1 MEAERRQV
9 TVLFADMVGFTS
21 FSERSGEEAAF
32 TLMRS
37 LSKLM
42 DEAVREQG
50 GFVRGFTGD
59 GIMAVFGAPVA
70 FEDAPLRACRAA
82 LNILQRLKA
91 AGLEREAKHGVRPQ
105 LRIGLNTGAAVVGQ
119 VQEGVDAQVTV
130 LGDTVNFA
138 ARLQALAEPDSV
150 FISEATHRL
159 VQGMVDTNFAG
170 EQTIKGKSEPQNV
183 YRLDS
188 IRRGATRFDAV
199 VSRGLSAF
207 VGREHE
213 LKALDRALDEA
224 HSNLLIIDI
233 VGEPGMGKSRL
244 LHEFHQ
250 RTDKERVFILS
261 GSCSPDGQQTP
272 FLPFIEV
279 VRSAFRVSAGEAER
293 DIVHKLELGLTTL
306 GLQSSRNLG
315 LLLHLLGL
323 KVPDGALIGLDGV
336 LIGLRTRELLQE
348 FLEARCRLSP
358 VVLMIE
364 DLHWID
370 GASEEFLG
378 KIVDS
383 ETKLRLLLLTTRRP
397 EYSPPWL
404 ARAVVSSLSLEPLPL
419 GDICRLIGARLG
431 VEGVPQLLERQIA
444 EKADGNPLFAEEIV
458 SFLSERGTVR
468 TTTGKLDFDA
478 AAVATA
484 LPASVQSLLTAR
496 VDRLSQ
502 NDRVLLQAASVIGR
516 RFDEEL
522 LAVVVGE
529 IDVNARLTEMQA
541 LDLIRPEGKSSEFA
555 FKHALVRDA
564 LYESLLT
571 DARKSLHL
579 RIAEEIE
586 RRSGNRL
593 SEVAEILAHHYS
605 QTTRPEKAFVYLS
618 VAGTKSLGVYSLDEA
633 TTHFSAALALLD
645 DNPDRASDDQIAEFL
660 LSYAS
665 LLNMNLRIG
674 AAIDVLGRYLS
685 RIDRL
690 GDDSRVVL
698 IRHHYILALLWNTRY
713 REAAAVQQETS
724 PIADRVG
731 DSRSRAYS
739 LAIEIHVSTIVA
751 PKPLDQFEKLKKEAI
766 KAASDTT
773 DAYIQSWTRW
783 AIGWEEFHRG
793 RITNARV
800 SAHELIQVGRRLS
813 DPRSTGQGL
822 ALLTWIA
829 LMSDSYAEAREYS
842 EQSLAV
848 AVTPLDRSYAL
859 SGMGNAL
866 VLLRRIEDGLKLI
879 EDNNRHN
886 VDGGLLYVLAGSE
899 GVMAIGRVLQG
910 NIGEGIRLLEEAISR
925 REKEGYRVVA
935 DWYRLFLVEIYIQI
949 MSGNEKLAPLT
960 LLRNMPVIL
969 KVMIIAA
976 SRISAATERVFNN
989 PHFHPDGHFIGRGH
1003 MLLGLFYQIKKKRP
1017 PAVEHLTE
1025 AKRILSQFGQS
1036 PILARVE
1043 TALAELG
1050 Q

>member
-42 DEAVREQG
+42 DAAVREQG

-59 GIMAVFGAPVA
+59 GIMAVFGAPIA
-70 FEDAPLRACRAA
+70 FEDAPFRACRAA

-91 AGLEREAKHGVRPQ
+91 AELELKAKHGVRPQ

-138 ARLQALAEPDSV
+138 ARLQALAEPDSA

-159 VQGMVDTNFAG
+159 VQGMVAG
-170 EQTIKGKSEPQNV
+170 EQIIKGKSGPQNV

-188 IRRGATRFDAV
+188 VRRGATRFDAV
-199 VSRGLSAF
+199 VSRGLGAF
-207 VGREHE
+207 VGREYE

-224 HSNLLIIDI
+224 HSNLLIVDI

-250 RTDKERVFILS
+250 RIDKERAFILS

-293 DIVHKLELGLTTL
+293 DVVHKLELGLATL
-306 GLQSSRNLG
+306 SLKSNRNLG

-323 KVPDGALIGLDGV
+323 KVPEGALIGLDGV

-348 FLEARCRLSP
+348 LLQARCRHSP

-370 GASEEFLG
+370 SASEEFLG

-397 EYSPPWL
+397 EYSSPWL
-404 ARAVVSSLSLEPLPL
+404 ARAVVSRLPLDPLPR
-419 GDICRLIGARLG
+419 GDVRRLIGARLG
-431 VEGVPQLLERQIA
+431 VEDLPHQLESRIA
-444 EKADGNPLFAEEIV
+444 EKADGNPLFAEEIA
-458 SFLSERGTVR
+458 SFLSERGMVR
-468 TTTGKLDFDA
+468 RIAGKLDFDA

-496 VDRLSQ
+496 VDRLLQ
-502 NDRVLLQAASVIGR
+502 IDRALLQAASVIGR

-522 LAVVVGE
+522 LAAVIGG
-529 IDVNARLTEMQA
+529 IDVNARLTAMRG

-571 DARKSLHL
+571 NARKSLHL

-586 RRSGNRL
+586 SRSGNRL
-593 SEVAEILAHHYS
+593 TEVAEILAHHYS

-618 VAGTKSLGVYSLDEA
+618 VAGTKSLGIYSLDEA

-645 DNPDRASDDQIAEFL
+645 DYPDCASDDQIAEFL

-665 LLNMNLRIG
+665 LLNMNLRIS
-674 AAIDVLGRYLS
+674 AAIDVLGRYLP
-685 RIDRL
+685 RIDGL
-690 GDDSRVVL
+690 GDNSKVIL

-724 PIADRVG
+724 PIAARVG

-766 KAASDTT
+766 EAASDTT

-800 SAHELIQVGRRLS
+800 SAHELIQVGRTLG

-829 LMSDSYAEAREYS
+829 LMSIPTPRLVNTASNRWQS
-842 EQSLAV
+842 QSLHWIEAMPL
-848 AVTPLDRSYAL
+848 AAWETP
-859 SGMGNAL
+859 
-866 VLLRRIEDGLKLI
+866 
-879 EDNNRHN
+879 
-886 VDGGLLYVLAGSE
+886 
-899 GVMAIGRVLQG
+899 
-910 NIGEGIRLLEEAISR
+910 
-925 REKEGYRVVA
+925 
-935 DWYRLFLVEIYIQI
+935 
-949 MSGNEKLAPLT
+949 
-960 LLRNMPVIL
+960 
-969 KVMIIAA
+969 
-976 SRISAATERVFNN
+976 
-989 PHFHPDGHFIGRGH
+989 
-1003 MLLGLFYQIKKKRP
+1003 
-1017 PAVEHLTE
+1017 
-1025 AKRILSQFGQS
+1025 
-1036 PILARVE
+1036 
-1043 TALAELG
+1043 
-1050 Q
+1050 

>member
-1 MEAERRQV
+1 M
-9 TVLFADMVGFTS
+9 
-21 FSERSGEEAAF
+21 
-32 TLMRS
+32 
-37 LSKLM
+37 
-42 DEAVREQG
+42 
-50 GFVRGFTGD
+50 
-59 GIMAVFGAPVA
+59 
-70 FEDAPLRACRAA
+70 
-82 LNILQRLKA
+82 
-91 AGLEREAKHGVRPQ
+91 
-105 LRIGLNTGAAVVGQ
+105 
-119 VQEGVDAQVTV
+119 
-130 LGDTVNFA
+130 
-138 ARLQALAEPDSV
+138 
-150 FISEATHRL
+150 
-159 VQGMVDTNFAG
+159 
-170 EQTIKGKSEPQNV
+170 
-183 YRLDS
+183 
-188 IRRGATRFDAV
+188 
-199 VSRGLSAF
+199 
-207 VGREHE
+207 
-213 LKALDRALDEA
+213 LDRVLDEA
-224 HSNLLIIDI
+224 HSNHLIVDI

-250 RTDKERVFILS
+250 RIDKERVFILS

-272 FLPFIEV
+272 FLPLIEV
-279 VRSAFRVSAGEAER
+279 VRGAFRVSAGEAER
-293 DIVHKLELGLTTL
+293 DIVNKLELGLTTL

-323 KVPDGALIGLDGV
+323 KVPNDALIGLDGV

-348 FLEARCRLSP
+348 LLEARCRLSP

-383 ETKLRLLLLTTRRP
+383 ETKLQILTTRRP

-404 ARAVVSSLSLEPLPL
+404 ARAVVSRLPLEPLPL
-419 GDICRLIGARLG
+419 GDIRRLIGARLG
-431 VEGVPQLLERQIA
+431 VKDLPQLLEWQIA

-458 SFLSERGTVR
+458 SFLSERGMVR
-468 TTTGKLDFDA
+468 ATTGKLDFDA
-478 AAVATA
+478 VAVATA

-496 VDRLSQ
+496 VDRLSRK
-502 NDRVLLQAASVIGR
+502 DRVILQAASVIGR

-522 LAVVVGE
+522 LAAVVGE
-529 IDVNARLTEMQA
+529 IDVNARLTAMQA
-541 LDLIRPEGKSSEFA
+541 PDLIRHEGKSSEFE

-605 QTTRPEKAFVYLS
+605 QTSRPEKAFVYLS
-618 VAGTKSLGVYSLDEA
+618 MAGTKSLGVYSLDEA
-633 TTHFSAALALLD
+633 ATYFSAALAILD
-645 DNPDRASDDQIAEFL
+645 DNSGCATDDQIADFL

-665 LLNMNLRIG
+665 LLNMNLQIG
-674 AAIDVLGRYLS
+674 TAIDVLGRYLS

-713 REAAAVQQETS
+713 RDAAAVQQETS
-724 PIADRVG
+724 PVAGRVG
-731 DSRSRAYS
+731 DSRSMAYS

-751 PKPLDQFEKLKKEAI
+751 PKPLDQFENLKKEAL

-793 RITNARV
+793 RITNARN
-800 SAHELIQVGRRLS
+800 SAHELIQVGQRLR

-866 VLLRRIEDGLKLI
+866 VLLRQIEDGLKLI

-899 GVMAIGRVLQG
+899 GVIAIGRVLQG
-910 NIGEGIRLLEEAISR
+910 NIGEGIRSLEEAISR
-925 REKEGYRVVA
+925 REKEGYRVAA
-935 DWYRLFLVEIYIQI
+935 DWYRLFLVETYIQI
-949 MSGNEKLAPLT
+949 MSGNEKLAPLS
-960 LLRNMPVIL
+960 LLRNMPAIL
-969 KVMIIAA
+969 KVMITAG
-976 SRISAATERVFNN
+976 SRISAVTDCVFNN

-1003 MLLGLFYQIKKKRP
+1003 LLLGLFFKAKKKGS
-1017 PAVEHLTE
+1017 PAVEHLNE

>member
-9 TVLFADMVGFTS
+9 TVLFADMVDFTS

-32 TLMRS
+32 TLMRN

-70 FEDAPLRACRAA
+70 FEDAPLRACRSAI
-82 LNILQRLKA
+82 NILQRLKA
-91 AGLEREAKHGVRPQ
+91 ERPGFEAKHGVRPQ
-105 LRIGLNTGAAVVGQ
+105 LRIGLNTGSAVVGQ

-130 LGDTVNFA
+130 LGDTVNLA
-138 ARLQALAEPDSV
+138 ARLQALADADTV
-150 FISEATHRL
+150 FVSETTHRL
-159 VQGMVDTNFAG
+159 VQGMVNADFAG
-170 EQTIKGKSEPQNV
+170 EQIIKGKSEPQNV

-199 VSRGLSAF
+199 VSRGLGAF
-207 VGREHE
+207 FGREHE
-213 LKALDRALDEA
+213 LKALDRALDGTD
-224 HSNLLIIDI
+224 SNHLIIDI

-244 LHEFHQ
+244 LHEFH
-250 RTDKERVFILS
+250 RRIDKDRVFILS

-279 VRSAFRVSAGEAER
+279 VRGAFRVSAGEAET
-293 DIVHKLELGLTTL
+293 DILNKLELGLTSL
-306 GLQSSRNLG
+306 GLESSRNLG

-323 KVPDGALIGLDGV
+323 KVPNDALLGLDGV

-348 FLEARCRLSP
+348 LLEARRRLSS

-383 ETKLRLLLLTTRRP
+383 ETNLQILTTRRP

-404 ARAVVSSLSLEPLPL
+404 ARAVVSRLTLEPLPP
-419 GDICRLIGARLG
+419 GDIRRLIGARLG
-431 VEGVPQLLERQIA
+431 VGDLPQLLEWQIA
-444 EKADGNPLFAEEIV
+444 EKADGNPLFVEEIV
-458 SFLSERGTVR
+458 SFLRERGIVR
-468 TTTGKLDFDA
+468 TISGKLEFDA
-478 AAVATA
+478 TAVATA
-484 LPASVQSLLTAR
+484 LPASVQSLLTTR
-496 VDRLSQ
+496 VDRLSR
-502 NDRVLLQAASVIGR
+502 NDRVLLQAASAIGR

-522 LAVVVGE
+522 LAAIVGE
-529 IDVNARLTEMQA
+529 VDVNARIMAMQA
-541 LDLIRPEGKSSEFA
+541 LDLIRPEGKSNEFA

-579 RIAEEIE
+579 RIAEEVE

-605 QTTRPEKAFVYLS
+605 QSNRSEKAFVYLS
-618 VAGTKSLGVYSLDEA
+618 MAGTKSLGVYSLDEA

-645 DNPDRASDDQIAEFL
+645 DNPGCASDGQIADFL

-665 LLNMNLRIG
+665 LLNMNLQI
-674 AAIDVLGRYLS
+674 ATAIEVLGRYLS

-698 IRHHYILALLWNTRY
+698 IRHHYVLALLWNTRY
-713 REAAAVQQETS
+713 REAAAVQQETL
-724 PIADRVG
+724 PVAARVG
-731 DSRSRAYS
+731 DSRSMAYS

-751 PKPLDQFEKLKKEAI
+751 PKPLDQFENLKREAL
-766 KAASDTT
+766 KAASDTA

-793 RITNARV
+793 RISNARG
-800 SAHELIQVGRRLS
+800 SANELIQVGQRLS

-829 LMSDSYAEAREYS
+829 LMSDSYVEAREYS

-866 VLLRRIEDGLKLI
+866 VLLRQTEGGLRLI
-879 EDNNRHN
+879 EDNNLQN
-886 VDGGLLYVLAGSE
+886 VRGGLHYVLAGSE

-925 REKEGYRVVA
+925 REKEGYRVAA
-935 DWYRLFLVEIYIQI
+935 DWYRLFLVETYIQVL
-949 MSGNEKLAPLT
+949 SRNEKLAPLS
-960 LLRNMPVIL
+960 LLRNMPAIL
-969 KVMIIAA
+969 KIMIIAF
-976 SRISAATERVFNN
+976 SRIPVVIEGVFNN
-989 PHFHPDGHFIGRGH
+989 PHFDPDGHFIGRGH
-1003 MLLGLFYQIKKKRP
+1003 LLLGLLYKAKKKRP
-1017 PAVEHLTE
+1017 PALEHLKE

-1043 TALAELG
+1043 TALAELA

>member
-279 VRSAFRVSAGEAER
+279 VRGAFRVSAGEAER
-293 DIVHKLELGLTTL
+293 DIVHKLELGLRTL

-348 FLEARCRLSP
+348 LLEARCRLSP

-404 ARAVVSSLSLEPLPL
+404 ARAVVSRLPLEPLPL

-431 VEGVPQLLERQIA
+431 VEG
-444 EKADGNPLFAEEIV
+444 
-458 SFLSERGTVR
+458 ST
-468 TTTGKLDFDA
+468 
-478 AAVATA
+478 
-484 LPASVQSLLTAR
+484 
-496 VDRLSQ
+496 
-502 NDRVLLQAASVIGR
+502 
-516 RFDEEL
+516 
-522 LAVVVGE
+522 
-529 IDVNARLTEMQA
+529 
-541 LDLIRPEGKSSEFA
+541 
-555 FKHALVRDA
+555 
-564 LYESLLT
+564 
-571 DARKSLHL
+571 
-579 RIAEEIE
+579 
-586 RRSGNRL
+586 
-593 SEVAEILAHHYS
+593 
-605 QTTRPEKAFVYLS
+605 
-618 VAGTKSLGVYSLDEA
+618 
-633 TTHFSAALALLD
+633 SAA
-645 DNPDRASDDQIAEFL
+645 R
-660 LSYAS
+660 
-665 LLNMNLRIG
+665 
-674 AAIDVLGRYLS
+674 
-685 RIDRL
+685 
-690 GDDSRVVL
+690 
-698 IRHHYILALLWNTRY
+698 T
-713 REAAAVQQETS
+713 
-724 PIADRVG
+724 ADR
-731 DSRSRAYS
+731 
-739 LAIEIHVSTIVA
+739 
-751 PKPLDQFEKLKKEAI
+751 
-766 KAASDTT
+766 
-773 DAYIQSWTRW
+773 
-783 AIGWEEFHRG
+783 
-793 RITNARV
+793 
-800 SAHELIQVGRRLS
+800 
-813 DPRSTGQGL
+813 
-822 ALLTWIA
+822 
-829 LMSDSYAEAREYS
+829 
-842 EQSLAV
+842 
-848 AVTPLDRSYAL
+848 
-859 SGMGNAL
+859 
-866 VLLRRIEDGLKLI
+866 
-879 EDNNRHN
+879 
-886 VDGGLLYVLAGSE
+886 
-899 GVMAIGRVLQG
+899 
-910 NIGEGIRLLEEAISR
+910 GEG
-925 REKEGYRVVA
+925 
-935 DWYRLFLVEIYIQI
+935 
-949 MSGNEKLAPLT
+949 
-960 LLRNMPVIL
+960 
-969 KVMIIAA
+969 
-976 SRISAATERVFNN
+976 
-989 PHFHPDGHFIGRGH
+989 
-1003 MLLGLFYQIKKKRP
+1003 
-1017 PAVEHLTE
+1017 
-1025 AKRILSQFGQS
+1025 
-1036 PILARVE
+1036 
-1043 TALAELG
+1043 
-1050 Q
+1050 

>member
-32 TLMRS
+32 TLIRS

-91 AGLEREAKHGVRPQ
+91 AGLELEAKHGARPQ

-170 EQTIKGKSEPQNV
+170 DQTIKGKSESQNV
-183 YRLDS
+183 YRLES
-188 IRRGATRFDAV
+188 VRRGATRFDAV
-199 VSRGLSAF
+199 VSRGLGAF

-213 LKALDRALDEA
+213 LEALDRALDEA
-224 HSNLLIIDI
+224 HSNLLTIDI

-244 LHEFHQ
+244 LHEFRQ
-250 RTDKERVFILS
+250 RIDKERVFILS

-272 FLPFIEV
+272 FLPLIEV
-279 VRSAFRVSAGEAER
+279 VRGAFRVSAGEAER
-293 DIVHKLELGLTTL
+293 NIVHKLELGLTTL

-348 FLEARCRLSP
+348 LLEARCRLSP

-404 ARAVVSSLSLEPLPL
+404 ARAVVSRLPLEPLPL
-419 GDICRLIGARLG
+419 GDIRRLIGARLG
-431 VEGVPQLLERQIA
+431 VEGLPQLLEWQIA

-458 SFLSERGTVR
+458 SFLSERGMVR

-496 VDRLSQ
+496 VDRLSR

-529 IDVNARLTEMQA
+529 IDVNVRLTAMQA
-541 LDLIRPEGKSSEFA
+541 IDLIRF
-555 FKHALVRDA
+555 
-564 LYESLLT
+564 
-571 DARKSLHL
+571 
-579 RIAEEIE
+579 
-586 RRSGNRL
+586 
-593 SEVAEILAHHYS
+593 
-605 QTTRPEKAFVYLS
+605 
-618 VAGTKSLGVYSLDEA
+618 
-633 TTHFSAALALLD
+633 
-645 DNPDRASDDQIAEFL
+645 
-660 LSYAS
+660 
-665 LLNMNLRIG
+665 
-674 AAIDVLGRYLS
+674 
-685 RIDRL
+685 
-690 GDDSRVVL
+690 
-698 IRHHYILALLWNTRY
+698 
-713 REAAAVQQETS
+713 
-724 PIADRVG
+724 
-731 DSRSRAYS
+731 
-739 LAIEIHVSTIVA
+739 
-751 PKPLDQFEKLKKEAI
+751 
-766 KAASDTT
+766 
-773 DAYIQSWTRW
+773 
-783 AIGWEEFHRG
+783 
-793 RITNARV
+793 
-800 SAHELIQVGRRLS
+800 
-813 DPRSTGQGL
+813 
-822 ALLTWIA
+822 
-829 LMSDSYAEAREYS
+829 
-842 EQSLAV
+842 
-848 AVTPLDRSYAL
+848 
-859 SGMGNAL
+859 
-866 VLLRRIEDGLKLI
+866 
-879 EDNNRHN
+879 
-886 VDGGLLYVLAGSE
+886 
-899 GVMAIGRVLQG
+899 
-910 NIGEGIRLLEEAISR
+910 
-925 REKEGYRVVA
+925 
-935 DWYRLFLVEIYIQI
+935 
-949 MSGNEKLAPLT
+949 
-960 LLRNMPVIL
+960 
-969 KVMIIAA
+969 
-976 SRISAATERVFNN
+976 
-989 PHFHPDGHFIGRGH
+989 
-1003 MLLGLFYQIKKKRP
+1003 
-1017 PAVEHLTE
+1017 
-1025 AKRILSQFGQS
+1025 
-1036 PILARVE
+1036 
-1043 TALAELG
+1043 
-1050 Q
+1050 

>member
-9 TVLFADMVGFTS
+9 TVLFADMVSFTS

-32 TLMRS
+32 TLIRS

-42 DEAVREQG
+42 EEAVREQG

-82 LNILQRLKA
+82 LNILQQLNV
-91 AGLEREAKHGVRPQ
+91 AGPEFEAKHGLRPQ

-130 LGDTVNFA
+130 LGDTVNLA
-138 ARLQALAEPDSV
+138 ARLQALADPDSV
-150 FISEATHRL
+150 FISETTHRL
-159 VQGMVDTNFAG
+159 VQGMVNANFAG

-183 YRLDS
+183 YRLDAV
-188 IRRGATRFDAV
+188 RRGATRFDAV
-199 VSRGLSAF
+199 VSRGLGPF

-213 LKALDRALDEA
+213 LKVLDRVLDEA
-224 HSNLLIIDI
+224 HSNRLIVDI

-250 RTDKERVFILS
+250 RIDKERVFILS

-272 FLPFIEV
+272 FLPLIEV
-279 VRSAFRVSAGEAER
+279 VRGAFRVSAGEAER
-293 DIVHKLELGLTTL
+293 DIVNKLELGLTTL

-323 KVPDGALIGLDGV
+323 KVPNDALIGLDGV

-348 FLEARCRLSP
+348 LLEARCRLSP

-383 ETKLRLLLLTTRRP
+383 ETKLQILTTRRP
-397 EYSPPWL
+397 EHSPPWL
-404 ARAVVSSLSLEPLPL
+404 ARAVVSRLPLEPLPL
-419 GDICRLIGARLG
+419 GDIRRLIGARLG
-431 VEGVPQLLERQIA
+431 VKDLPQLLEWQIA

-458 SFLSERGTVR
+458 SFLSERGMVR

-496 VDRLSQ
+496 VDRLSRK
-502 NDRVLLQAASVIGR
+502 DRVLLQAASVIGR

-522 LAVVVGE
+522 LAAVVGE
-529 IDVNARLTEMQA
+529 IDVNARLTAMQA
-541 LDLIRPEGKSSEFA
+541 PDLIRPAGKSSEFE

-605 QTTRPEKAFVYLS
+605 QTSRPEKAFVYLS
-618 VAGTKSLGVYSLDEA
+618 MAGTKSLGVYSLDEA
-633 TTHFSAALALLD
+633 ATHFSAALAILD
-645 DNPDRASDDQIAEFL
+645 DNSGCATDDQIADFL

-665 LLNMNLRIG
+665 LLNMNLQIG
-674 AAIDVLGRYLS
+674 TAIDVLGRYLS

-713 REAAAVQQETS
+713 RDAAAVQQETS
-724 PIADRVG
+724 PVADRVA
-731 DSRSRAYS
+731 DSRSMAYS

-751 PKPLDQFEKLKKEAI
+751 PKPLDQFENLKKEAL

-793 RITNARV
+793 RITNARN
-800 SAHELIQVGRRLS
+800 SAHELIQVGQRLS

-925 REKEGYRVVA
+925 REKEGYRVAA
-935 DWYRLFLVEIYIQI
+935 DWYRLFLVETYIQI
-949 MSGNEKLAPLT
+949 MSGNEKLPPLS
-960 LLRNMPVIL
+960 LLRNMPAIL

-976 SRISAATERVFNN
+976 SRISALTDCVFNN

-1003 MLLGLFYQIKKKRP
+1003 LLLGLFFKAKKKGS
-1017 PAVEHLTE
+1017 PAVEHLNE